1 MTREKRRSIIE
12 SILFAMGE
20 PVSLHELSQSMNVAE
35 GEIRPIL
42 EELVESYQKRNS
54 GIRIIRLNTKYQ
66 MCTNPDNYEF
76 IHELLYEKN
85 KGTLSQAALETL
97 AIIAYK
103 QPVTRMEIES
113 LRGVKSSSSIQTLAD
128 RNLIRE
134 AGKLDAPGKP
144 NLYETTTEFL
154 KYANIASLK
163 DLPSYHEFVE
173 GVQEKIDG

>member
-1 MTREKRRSIIE
+1 MTTKNFVSIVE

-20 PVSLHELSQSMNVAE
+20 PVSLHEIAQAVGTTEAE
-35 GEIRPIL
+35 TRKVLDDLMEVYLKGL
-42 EELVESYQKRNS
+42 G
-54 GIRIIRLNTKYQ
+54 GIRIVRLNNRYQ
-66 MCTNPDNYEF
+66 MCTNPDNYEY

-113 LRGVKSSSSIQTLAD
+113 LRGVKSSSSLQTLMD
-128 RNLIRE
+128 RSLIKE

-144 NLYETTTEFL
+144 ILYETTMEFL
-154 KYANIASLK
+154 KYANISHIK
-163 DLPSYHEFVE
+163 ELPSYHEFVE
-173 GVQEKIDG
+173 GIQEKING